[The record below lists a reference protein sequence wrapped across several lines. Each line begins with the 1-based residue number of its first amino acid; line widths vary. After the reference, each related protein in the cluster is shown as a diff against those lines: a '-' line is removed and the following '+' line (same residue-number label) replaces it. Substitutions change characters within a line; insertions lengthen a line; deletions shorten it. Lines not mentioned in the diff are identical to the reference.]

1 MRWPKKTA
9 EKRKLRYSRTRAAQ
23 YRCWI
28 RTDVA
33 LADLLRDLDV
43 RTVDGADEQ
52 AAVQAELHVRRA
64 RRLRARRG
72 DVLADVPGRC
82 RNKHLGKGDGVVGE
96 EVELEV
102 VFGVL
107 VGIDHASGVDNE
119 TNGLLRDVV

>member
-96 EVELEV
+96 EVEREQVLGV
-102 VFGVL
+102 WVL
-107 VGIDHASGVDNE
+107 VDDTRDVDNE
-119 TNGLLRDVV
+119 ADRLLWGW

>member
-52 AAVQAELHVRRA
+52 AAVQAELHVGRSRCLSTSRR
-64 RRLRARRG
+64 
-72 DVLADVPGRC
+72 DVLTDIRS
-82 RNKHLGKGDGVVGE
+82 RDEDLGEGNGIIRQEEEAKEVLGLGIVVDDACNIDDEFDGQLSNV
-96 EVELEV
+96 
-102 VFGVL
+102 
-107 VGIDHASGVDNE
+107 I
-119 TNGLLRDVV
+119 

>member
-1 MRWPKKTA
+1 M
-9 EKRKLRYSRTRAAQ
+9 KR
-23 YRCWI
+23 I
-28 RTDVA
+28 RTDVT

-96 EVELEV
+96 EEEREEV
-102 VFGVL
+102 LGLGVYVDDTSDIHDETDSL
-107 VGIDHASGVDNE
+107 QSGSVNVLWLGE
-119 TNGLLRDVV
+119 GAGRTSLAM